1 MQTIRSRFGLIAA
14 SNMSACHP
22 HHQALLASRA
32 NSVTMPFAGVS
43 SLSLRARLPVMT
55 MTGGRQSFAFSTHQA
70 PTSKEIDEMT
80 MTQRIQS
87 AYELIKRVQRKDTI
101 RYMCDNRVPIDLEGS
116 MMLPVI
122 PERKLITQ
130 YLDEKLID
138 REMLD
143 NHLYELLMDFFEGL
157 QAKDYDK
164 LQGFTEG
171 NLVERLRKNEKA
183 SDS

>member
-1 MQTIRSRFGLIAA
+1 
-14 SNMSACHP
+14 
-22 HHQALLASRA
+22 
-32 NSVTMPFAGVS
+32 
-43 SLSLRARLPVMT
+43 
-55 MTGGRQSFAFSTHQA
+55 
-70 PTSKEIDEMT
+70 